1 MRKEIKEILKEFGE
15 TVFPYRRQY
24 NKMAEEMLPDE
35 VLRYFRYTTIEIEEK
50 KSEEHFKASGTLFIS
65 DRRVLFRDGGIR
77 IIKEIPIRD
86 IHAIST
92 RNKNWISGMVSFST
106 RTQIIKFETFSDKT
120 LLEKVAGVLE
130 DVIREA
136 KEFHSQQTGTE
147 LYSQG
152 MEREYVI
159 VNCLGCGAF
168 QVLLEN
174 TTEECDYCNRMLS
187 AKRAKEESE
196 SFLEESSQRKAEGVQ
211 DVEEE
216 IKKLEELVE
225 MGILTQEE
233 LTHKK
238 EILRQQS

>member
-15 TVFPYRRQY
+15 GIFPYRRQY

-50 KSEEHFKASGTLFIS
+50 KSEKHFKASGTLFIS

-77 IIKEIPIRD
+77 ILKEFPIRE

-92 RNKNWISGMVSFST
+92 KNKNWISGMVSFST
-106 RTQIIKFETFSDKT
+106 RTQIIKFETFSDKD
-120 LLEKVAGVLE
+120 LLAKVAGVLE
-130 DVIREA
+130 DVILEA
-136 KEFHSQQTGTE
+136 KEFNSQQAGAK

-152 MEREYVI
+152 VEGEYVI
-159 VNCLGCGAF
+159 VNCFGCGAF

-187 AKRAKEESE
+187 AKRAREDGENSSKE
-196 SFLEESSQRKAEGVQ
+196 G
-211 DVEEE
+211 
-216 IKKLEELVE
+216 
-225 MGILTQEE
+225 
-233 LTHKK
+233 
-238 EILRQQS
+238 